1 MYFAFSYTVA
11 ITHYPSDCP
20 FPSLYICFSCSSPLF
35 PFLLRDRSPSCYS
48 NGCLSSPVLIRS
60 YVAVGISLTARCC
73 ALRRARWRHHSG
85 TARPWSLLFLLLGPC
100 LPVLPVCVA
109 PTDAYASRRATSLPP
124 PIGISLRRRRWLFK
138 PLPGVLSSVL
148 FHHQGFPCSSCPCT
162 IFVSNK

>member
-60 YVAVGISLTARCC
+60 YVAVLVWQHAAALCVVRGDAIIQGRRDLGAFFSFCWAPVCPSSLC
-73 ALRRARWRHHSG
+73 ASLRPTHTHHVERH
-85 TARPWSLLFLLLGPC
+85 PSLLLLESHCAGAGGYLSRSLASC
-100 LPVLPVCVA
+100 PVCYFITKAFHA
-109 PTDAYASRRATSLPP
+109 PAARALFLYLTS
-124 PIGISLRRRRWLFK
+124 K
-138 PLPGVLSSVL
+138 
-148 FHHQGFPCSSCPCT
+148 
-162 IFVSNK
+162 